1 MSNDAARLGG
11 VGILTDQDLADLKGG
26 VRRVFDL
33 MSDGEWYDRNAICLA
48 AGTDGIP
55 ASEGMRRMR
64 ELRQWFEVERRN
76 LGGRRW
82 VYRLVIPKEMEQMP
96 FLDDA
101 EEVIEEFAA
110 HLSGKVRYLP
120 PFSLEGDSHA

>member
-55 ASEGMRRMR
+55 AYEGMRRMR
-64 ELRQWFEVERRN
+64 ELRDRGLEVEGRR
-76 LGGRRW
+76 LGGRQW
-82 VYRLVIPKEMEQMP
+82 VYRLKPTKMEQP
-96 FLDDA
+96 
-101 EEVIEEFAA
+101 
-110 HLSGKVRYLP
+110 
-120 PFSLEGDSHA
+120 SLGMNVPTTWWG